1 MKLSSVVPKELL
13 KYLSQLEVRATIL
26 VIPIGKNNTQYVW
39 DVELLLP
46 VKLYQ
51 ILFSGFREEAEMP
64 QPKRVQDSHIGL

>member
-46 VKLYQ
+46 VKFHQ
-51 ILFSGFREEAEMP
+51 ILFSGFREEAEKP
-64 QPKRVQDSHIGL
+64 QPKWVQGSHIGL